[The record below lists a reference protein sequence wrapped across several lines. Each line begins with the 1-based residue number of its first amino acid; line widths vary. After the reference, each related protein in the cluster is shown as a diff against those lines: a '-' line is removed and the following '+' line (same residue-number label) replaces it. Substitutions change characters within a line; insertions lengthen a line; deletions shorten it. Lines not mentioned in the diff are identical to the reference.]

1 MAKRNFIKSAI
12 KHPGSFTAQAKKR
25 DETPAQLQK
34 QVLAHKKNYSST
46 TVKRA
51 ELRKTLVGMKKK

>member
-1 MAKRNFIKSAI
+1 MAKKFIQSAI
-12 KHPGSFTAQAKKR
+12 KHPGSFTAQAKR
-25 DETPAQLQK
+25 RGETPAKLQK
-34 QVLAHKKNYSST
+34 QVLADKKNYSPT